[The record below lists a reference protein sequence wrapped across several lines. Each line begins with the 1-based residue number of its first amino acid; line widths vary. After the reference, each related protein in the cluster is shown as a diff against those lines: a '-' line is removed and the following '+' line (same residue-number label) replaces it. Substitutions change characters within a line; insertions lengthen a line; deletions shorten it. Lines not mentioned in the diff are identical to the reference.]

1 MFKRLIL
8 ALAALS
14 LLGGAAAAWLVWR
27 AQNAPI
33 AAASEYLST
42 NDRLMTVAGAN
53 VRVRIEGPED
63 APPIVLLHGFIYSL
77 ESFDAWAADLARDHR
92 IIRFD
97 LLGHGLSGPDPQKR
111 YSPQERAAFIG
122 DLMDALGVERAV
134 IGGNSLGGLAAWRF
148 AATSP
153 ERVIAMILV
162 SPGAYP
168 DRGVADTALSPPA
181 PFAFFLRNP
190 TQAGVALT
198 LQGVYADKAMITPA
212 RVERVTALMRQPGNG
227 DAFVESIEEF
237 TLPDPEPLLR
247 SISAPTLILWGAEDK
262 VIPAEYGRK
271 MEAAIPDADLIVY
284 EGVGHV
290 AQEEAPEQSIADVRA
305 FIARVEGG
313 ER

>member
-8 ALAALS
+8 ALAAVS

-27 AQNAPI
+27 AQNAPVTAS
-33 AAASEYLST
+33 AALMSAD
-42 NDRLMTVAGAN
+42 DRLMTIAGAN
-53 VRVRIEGPED
+53 VRVRIEGPEEG
-63 APPIVLLHGFIYSL
+63 APIILLHGFIYSL
-77 ESFDAWAADLARDHR
+77 ESFDAWAADLSRDHR
-92 IIRFD
+92 VIRFD

-111 YSPQERAAFIG
+111 YSPQERAEFIG
-122 DLMDALGVERAV
+122 DIMDALNVERAV
-134 IGGNSLGGLAAWRF
+134 VGGNSLGGLAAWRF
-148 AATSP
+148 AAASP
-153 ERVIAMILV
+153 ERVTGVVLV

-168 DRGVADTALSPPA
+168 DRGISDVALSPPA

-237 TLPDPEPLLR
+237 TLPDPEPLLK
-247 SISAPTLILWGAEDK
+247 SIKAPVLILWGAEDK
-262 VIPAEYGRK
+262 VIPAEYGRR
-271 MEAAIPDADLIVY
+271 MEAAIPDASLVVY

-290 AQEEAPEQSIADVRA
+290 AQEEAPERSIADVRA
-305 FIARVEGG
+305 FLTRVEGAAP
-313 ER
+313 